1 MTTTSRPVRAGGSGR
16 AGVGVA
22 AGADAPDWTEEL
34 RESGLRITSGR
45 IATLEF
51 LQEHPHSTVAEILR
65 TLRKHHPSLSTQS
78 VGNIVRDLS
87 RYGMIRRIDLP
98 DSGAA
103 RYETRVGDNHH
114 HVQCVICGRIED
126 VDCVVGEAPCLTPS
140 QTHGMRILEA
150 DVTFRGVC
158 PECERKNPDF
168 PALRHRVS
176 ARRSPT
182 RRRPPLRG

>member
-1 MTTTSRPVRAGGSGR
+1 MTTTSRPSSAPARATVG
-16 AGVGVA
+16 AG
-22 AGADAPDWTEEL
+22 APDWSEEL

-45 IATLEF
+45 VAALEF
-51 LQEHPHSTVAEILR
+51 LNEHPHSTVAEILR
-65 TLRKHHPSLSTQS
+65 ALRKNHPSLSTQS
-78 VGNIVRDLS
+78 VGNIVRDLA

-114 HVQCVICGRIED
+114 HIQCIICGRIKD
-126 VDCVVGEAPCLTPS
+126 VDCVVGHAPCLTPS
-140 QTHGMRILEA
+140 NTQGMRILEA

-158 PECERKNPDF
+158 AECERKNPNF
-168 PALRHRVS
+168 PALRTRA
-176 ARRSPT
+176 ARRRPM

>member
-1 MTTTSRPVRAGGSGR
+1 MTTTSRPSSAPARATVG
-16 AGVGVA
+16 AG
-22 AGADAPDWTEEL
+22 APDWSEEL

-45 IATLEF
+45 IAALEY
-51 LQEHPHSTVAEILR
+51 LSEHPHSTVAEILR
-65 TLRKHHPSLSTQS
+65 ALRKNHPSLSTQS
-78 VGNIVRDLS
+78 VGNIVRDLA

-114 HVQCVICGRIED
+114 HIQCIICGRIKD
-126 VDCVVGEAPCLTPS
+126 VDCVVGHAPCLTPS
-140 QTHGMRILEA
+140 NTQGMRILEA

-158 PECERKNPDF
+158 AECERKNPNF
-168 PALRHRVS
+168 PALRTR
-176 ARRSPT
+176 ADRRRPM